1 MEQSQFDRYMGQWL
15 QILPALNNTLDG
27 WRKQPAGWF
36 TILATL
42 LKLTRRKSPLDSNP
56 ALHNRFNAVTGEM
69 AEVYLVGNDEQR
81 VSIRSLMKRMT
92 GIQYFMAI
100 PASEIRSS
108 ADASK
113 FRLALLFESM
123 ADLRDD
129 TRDVIL
135 ALDELYRAGRQAGI
149 DVERYRNEIA
159 ALSSDVN
166 HHGLGSMRSLLSVN
180 AST

>member
-1 MEQSQFDRYMGQWL
+1 MEQSQFDHHMGQWV
-15 QILPALNNTLDG
+15 QILPALDTPLDA
-27 WRKQPAGWF
+27 WRKQPVGWF

-42 LKLTRRKSPLDSNP
+42 LKLKRRRSPLNLDP
-56 ALHNRFNAVTGEM
+56 ALHDRVKAVTGEM
-69 AEVYLVGNDEQR
+69 AEVYLIGNDEQR
-81 VSIRSLMKRMT
+81 ASIRSLITRMR

-100 PASEIRSS
+100 PASQIRSS
-108 ADASK
+108 ADAGK

-135 ALDELYRAGRQAGI
+135 AVHELCHAGRQAGI

-159 ALSSDVN
+159 ALSSDVDR
-166 HHGLGSMRSLLSVN
+166 HGLGSMRSLLSVK
-180 AST
+180 AA